1 MLLSMLLRERSVVAV
16 DRAEKHVRSRLQTI
30 FSNQR
35 TSCNSARFDTSKVTH
50 VAIPIDE
57 MPVLTAYSGSCT
69 ARPVVGVRRAG
80 VDDIRKVGGR
90 VIGQLEVHE

>member
-1 MLLSMLLRERSVVAV
+1 MLLSLLLRERNVVVV
-16 DRAEKHVRSRLQTI
+16 DRAEKCVRSRLQTI

-57 MPVLTAYSGSCT
+57 MPVLTTDSGSRT
-69 ARPVVGVRRAG
+69 VRPVVGVRRAG

-90 VIGQLEVHE
+90 VIGWLEVHK

>member
-1 MLLSMLLRERSVVAV
+1 MVVV
-16 DRAEKHVRSRLQTI
+16 DRVAKRVRSRLQTI

-50 VAIPIDE
+50 VAIPINE
-57 MPVLTAYSGSCT
+57 MPVPTAYSGSCT

-90 VIGQLEVHE
+90 VFGRLEVHE